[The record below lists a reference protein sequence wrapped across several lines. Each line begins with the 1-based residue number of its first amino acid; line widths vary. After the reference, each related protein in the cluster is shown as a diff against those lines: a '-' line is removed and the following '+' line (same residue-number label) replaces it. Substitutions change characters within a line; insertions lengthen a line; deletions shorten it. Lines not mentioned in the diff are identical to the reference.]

1 MNLIVDQG
9 NTSIKIA
16 QFEKNEIVYFTRLSY
31 QEFERTEFNLS
42 YKHCFIS
49 SVLTEE
55 DRKMH
60 QSKFIAP
67 VYLRHTSVLPF
78 INKYGTP
85 ESLGLDRIANAAYC
99 AEYFRDHNSL
109 VIDVGTCL
117 KFDFINEKNEY
128 LGGSISPGLRMRY
141 RALNIQTAQLPL
153 LAPTERPILI
163 GKSTIE
169 SMQSGVQNGMKNE
182 IIATISEYK
191 HQYKQLNIFLT
202 GGDANYFADAL
213 KNGIFADA
221 FLTLKGINAI
231 SKLNA

>member
-16 QFEKNEIVYFTRLSY
+16 QFEKDEIVYFKRLPY
-31 QEFERTEFNLS
+31 EEFKRFQINLPYES
-42 YKHCFIS
+42 CFVS
-49 SVLTEE
+49 SVLKEAE
-55 DRKMH
+55 RRMLEN
-60 QSKFIAP
+60 KFSAP
-67 VYLRHTSVLPF
+67 VYLKHTSELPF

-99 AEYFRDHNSL
+99 AEYFPDQNSL

-128 LGGSISPGLRMRY
+128 LGGAISPGLRMRY
-141 RALNIQTAQLPL
+141 RALNNQTAQLPL
-153 LAPTERPILI
+153 LDPTESPLLI

>member
-16 QFEKNEIVYFTRLSY
+16 LFDEDKIIYFKRLAYTDLNSIESNLNY
-31 QEFERTEFNLS
+31 ER
-42 YKHCFIS
+42 CFIS
-49 SVLTEE
+49 SVLKEE
-55 DRKMH
+55 DRK
-60 QSKFIAP
+60 KLEDYFIKP
-67 VYLRHTSVLPF
+67 VYFKYTSELPF
-78 INKYGTP
+78 INMYSTP
-85 ESLGLDRIANAAYC
+85 ESLGLDRMANAAFC
-99 AEYFRDHNSL
+99 AGNYSKQNSL
-109 VIDVGTCL
+109 IIDVGTCL
-117 KFDFINEKNEY
+117 KFDFINDRNEY

-141 RALNIQTAQLPL
+141 RALNNQTAKLPL
-153 LAPTERPILI
+153 LDPTERPVLI

-182 IIATISEYK
+182 IIATISEYE

-213 KNGIFADA
+213 KNSIFADA